1 MPQEVYA
8 TRAPRP
14 PAGGDAASPER
25 ARVFS
30 LDVLRGVAILLVL
43 VRHTP
48 GWPTSGAAGFFYEV
62 GWTGVDLFFVLSGYL
77 ISGLLYGELD
87 RTGGIKVGRF
97 WLRRGFKIWPSYFAC
112 YGGWV
117 LCKAAADILTGA
129 GPKAGARLK
138 AALPNLIFIQN
149 YVGLEGAW
157 PHSWSLAIEEHFY
170 LALPVLFV
178 AACALRR
185 GRPLLAGLP
194 FAAASVCV
202 AVLCLRL
209 WAYAGGAR
217 DWQSFYYPTH
227 MRADALAFG
236 VLLGYLQK
244 YHREKFRA
252 AGRRWPYL
260 LAFSA
265 PMIATA
271 AVFPLEASPVSY
283 LFGFTLLYLAYGG
296 LVVAAGTYTDFG
308 SRRKITRAVARL
320 GVYSY
325 TIYLAHSVVHRLPF
339 ISTGMGRLLREHAWV
354 DMVAFW
360 VLSVAGG
367 VALSHCVE
375 RPFLRL
381 RAKLYPPR
389 DGAAP
394 AHINAQA
401 EPLVVVGPTSQA
413 V

>member
-1 MPQEVYA
+1 MPQEVSL
-8 TRAPRP
+8 TRAALPT
-14 PAGGDAASPER
+14 AGGGAASPER
-25 ARVFS
+25 PRVFS

-43 VRHTP
+43 IRHTP
-48 GWPTSGAAGFFYEV
+48 GAPTSGVAGLFYEV

-87 RTGGIKVGRF
+87 ATGGIKVGRF
-97 WLRRGFKIWPSYFAC
+97 WLRRGFKIWPSYFIC
-112 YGGWV
+112 YGGW
-117 LCKAAADILTGA
+117 LLSKAGADLLTGA
-129 GPKAGARLK
+129 GAKAGARLR

-149 YVGLEGAW
+149 YVAPDAAW

-178 AACALRR
+178 AACARRR
-185 GRPLLAGLP
+185 GRPLAGLP
-194 FAAASVCV
+194 VAAVSLCL
-202 AVLCLRL
+202 AVLCVRL

-236 VLLGYLQK
+236 VLLGYVQR

-252 AGRRWPYL
+252 VGRAWPYL
-260 LAFSA
+260 LAFAA
-265 PMIATA
+265 PLIASA
-271 AVFPLEASPVSY
+271 AVFPLEASPFSY

-296 LVVAAGTYTDFG
+296 LVVVAGTHPDFG
-308 SRRKITRAVARL
+308 SRWKITRAVAWL

-325 TIYLAHSVVHRLPF
+325 TIYLAHSVVFRLPF
-339 ISTGMGRLLREHAWV
+339 VSTGIERLFREHAWG
-354 DMVAFW
+354 DAVAFW
-360 VLSVAGG
+360 LLSVAGG
-367 VALSHCVE
+367 VALSLCVE

-389 DGAAP
+389 DESAP
-394 AHINAQA
+394 AHVNAQA